1 MKILAYIPARAGSTR
16 IKNKNIRNF
25 LGKPLITYT
34 IEMALDCEFVDRVI
48 VDTDSP
54 KIARIAKKYGAE
66 VPFLRPK
73 KFATAKAQVIDSILN
88 VLNRLKKD
96 EGYNPDYLLL
106 LQPTSPLREKKDIED
121 CIKLMN
127 KGGADSV
134 VTVAP
139 THPRLFYFTNAG
151 YLELANKVTVKNSN
165 VQAWPEAY
173 LLNGC
178 IVYFTKIKTILKNK
192 TVLPKKT
199 KAIIS
204 PKWRSVDLD
213 TPEEWVMAEVLFK
226 NRKLISKRIKQV
238 NGEQ

>member
-25 LGKPLITYT
+25 LGKPLIAYT

-121 CIKLMN
+121 CIKLMK

-134 VTVAP
+134 VTVSP
-139 THPRLFYFTNAG
+139 THPRLFYFSKQG
-151 YLELANKVTVKNSN
+151 YLQLANKVAVKNSN

-178 IVYFTKIKTILKNK
+178 IVYLTKIKTILQEK

-199 KAIIS
+199 KAIVC
-204 PKWRSVDLD
+204 PKWRSVDVD
-213 TPEEWVMAEVLFK
+213 TPEEWVMAEIMHK
-226 NRKLISKRIKQV
+226 NKKQINERIKKI
-238 NGEQ
+238 